1 MYITYNG
8 TNYPCQC
15 RPSATMVYR
24 GLPDDFPAPV
34 SGEIVLC
41 ADDGFVLRTDK
52 VTDHLRQTFEG
63 GVLTLT
69 NTSEMQAVPESGTT
83 ELTPAQ
89 QREGAYNTQPVIEWE
104 GQMLTVTQAAQK
116 WQYYA
121 AEGSEKADE
130 LQGLIAAAKQD
141 IREQYPDEEGSA

>member
-8 TNYPCQC
+8 VNYPCQC
-15 RPSATMVYR
+15 RSSKTMVYR

-34 SGEIVLC
+34 SGEITLC

-52 VTDHLRQTFEG
+52 AEDFLRQTFEG

-69 NTSEMQAVPESGTT
+69 NAPEPVPVEPV
-83 ELTPAQ
+83 EPTPAEE
-89 QREGAYNTQPVIEWE
+89 REREYNTQAIIEWDGE
-104 GQMLTVTQAAQK
+104 VLTVTQAAQK

-121 AEGSEKADE
+121 AEGSTRADE
-130 LQGLIAAAKQD
+130 LQALIATAKQT
-141 IREQYPDEEGSA
+141 IREQYPDEEVSA